1 MRQRFCFLTIAIIGA
16 SLPALS
22 NIQYTC
28 DPASFATFAPAN
40 ICTSPTGLNGSAL
53 SGVYSSLFSNVNASI
68 YISFGGNA
76 PGQSNT
82 PYTPVPYADY
92 YNALVAHT
100 DNPVALASLG
110 VAGDPLGSQSDG
122 NVDVS
127 AALAN
132 ALGLT
137 APSDNGA
144 STAGL
149 DKNGNPC
156 TLGNTGCYNG
166 VIMIGPPSATG
177 FPWDFPT
184 SPSDPPG
191 TGIDFYSV
199 AEHETDEVLGTV
211 SCIAGENFNGCQTNS
226 AVTDAS
232 AADLFRYSAAG
243 TRSFLNAADG
253 TTSAYFSIDGGL
265 TDIADYNNSPNGGD
279 YGDWLSLFP
288 YMVQDAQ
295 ISQQVNLDISTDIG
309 VNSNHYLQPEVAVL
323 DAIGF
328 DRSTPEPG
336 TLGLLGG
343 SLIVLALIRRRILYR
358 HSSKN

>member
-1 MRQRFCFLTIAIIGA
+1 VRQRFCFLTIALIGA
-16 SLPALS
+16 AMPALS

-28 DPASFATFAPAN
+28 DPTSFATYAPAN

-82 PYTPVPYADY
+82 PFTPVPYTDY
-92 YNALVAHT
+92 YNALFTHT
-100 DNPVALASLG
+100 DDHTALASLG
-110 VAGDPLGSQSDG
+110 VTGDPLGSQSDG
-122 NVDVS
+122 NVDVT

-132 ALGLT
+132 ALGLSG
-137 APSDNGA
+137 PA

-156 TLGNTGCYNG
+156 VLSVGNTSCYNG

-191 TGIDFYSV
+191 TGIDFYLV

-211 SCIAGENFNGCQTNS
+211 SCIAGENINGCQTNT

-232 AADLFRYSAAG
+232 PADLFRYSAAG

-253 TTSAYFSIDGGL
+253 STSAYFSINGGV
-265 TDIADYNNSPNGGD
+265 TDIADYNNSPTGGD
-279 YGDWLSLFP
+279 YGDWLSLSP

-295 ISQQVNLDISTDIG
+295 VSQGVNLDISTDVG
-309 VNSNHYLQPEVAVL
+309 VNANHYPQPEVAVL

-328 DRSTPEPG
+328 NRATTTPEPG

-343 SLIVLALIRRRILYR
+343 SVTLLFLLRKRPIYRRP
-358 HSSKN
+358 SKS